1 MCRLL
6 AVQCVWLGAGQADD
20 ILPIFFRATTQAP
33 PARTDLKRPE
43 QVASETGQ
51 RDVSSQKIGFEIIL
65 SFFGTSQHLKT
76 QAVLSVLKIWPI
88 LIFLK
93 SS

>member
-1 MCRLL
+1 MCDSEQVRLM
-6 AVQCVWLGAGQADD
+6 
-20 ILPIFFRATTQAP
+20 IFCQFSLEPLQPP
-33 PARTDLKRPE
+33 PARPDLKRPE
-43 QVASETGQ
+43 QVASETGPER
-51 RDVSSQKIGFEIIL
+51 RDVSSQKIRFEMIL

>member
-1 MCRLL
+1 M
-6 AVQCVWLGAGQADD
+6 
-20 ILPIFFRATTQAP
+20 IFCQFSLEPAQPP
-33 PARTDLKRPE
+33 PARADLKRPE

-51 RDVSSQKIGFEIIL
+51 RDVSSQKIRSEIIL